1 MTIKDVSVDA
11 MADPVLEDKIS
22 SLGNCETLSTAAAL
36 SDSAIPDSNDATLDN
51 SATLEVGDEL
61 EVDIEDI
68 EEVVEEI
75 VEEAVEEVNGI
86 TFFSAINNLQ
96 TNLLANLITAQTQLP
111 CVVETRFDTRNL
123 SHVSLVIVDCQ
134 GRGLDELQN
143 LVRKIQ
149 NHKTE
154 LRAVLLNAIPESE
167 HEELLDWPCI
177 VGVFFDDTDQE
188 QLNRGLTSML
198 AGEYWVPRR
207 LLHLF
212 FQKNRRAPS
221 SRKLDIKL
229 TKRER
234 QILKL
239 IKNGATNL
247 DIAKVLDVSE
257 HTIKSHLYNVY
268 KKIGVRNRLEANNWV
283 RDIDTL

>member
-1 MTIKDVSVDA
+1 MTIKDVSVGTTADA
-11 MADPVLEDKIS
+11 LPEDETS
-22 SLGNCETLSTAAAL
+22 STGNHVILSTTTVT
-36 SDSAIPDSNDATLDN
+36 AIP
-51 SATLEVGDEL
+51 
-61 EVDIEDI
+61 EDI
-68 EEVVEEI
+68 AAEDIPAEEVVELEEI
-75 VEEAVEEVNGI
+75 NGI
-86 TFFSAINNLQ
+86 TLFSAINNLQ
-96 TNLLANLITAQTQLP
+96 TNLLANLISQQTQLP

-154 LRAVLLNAIPESE
+154 LRAVLLNALSESE

-188 QLNRGLTSML
+188 QLNRGLASML

-212 FQKNRRAPS
+212 LQKNRRAPS

-257 HTIKSHLYNVY
+257 HTVKSHLYNVY